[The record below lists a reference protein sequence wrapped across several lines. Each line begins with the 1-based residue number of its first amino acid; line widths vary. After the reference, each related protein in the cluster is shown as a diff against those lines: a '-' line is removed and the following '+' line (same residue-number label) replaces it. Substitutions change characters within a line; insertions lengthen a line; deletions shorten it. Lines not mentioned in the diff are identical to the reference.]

1 MQQQRPRQRLQTP
14 SRRCSSGP
22 CRRRRSPQLIGVDK
36 INSGDTAWMLTSTAL
51 VLLMTIPGLALFY
64 GGMVRKKNVLATLM
78 QSFAITCLVTVLW
91 VIAGYSLAFMPGGSF
106 VGSLDRLFLNG
117 MLFQHDAGKVT
128 VSHLGLTIPESVYMT
143 FQMTFAIITP
153 ALIAG
158 AFADRMK
165 FSAMLW
171 FIGLW
176 SLLIYSPIAHM
187 MWEPSGF
194 WAAKGV
200 LDFAGGTVVHINAG
214 IAGLVCALVLGKRL
228 GYGKE
233 AMAPHNLTLTLIGA
247 SLLWVGWFGFNAG
260 SAVAADGR
268 AGMAMVVTQLATA
281 VAALAWMFTEWMAK
295 GKPSVLGIASG
306 AVAGLVAITPASGF
320 VGVTGAF
327 VIGIAAGVLCFFAAT
342 TVKQMFGYDDSLDA
356 FGVHCIGGIVGALLT
371 GVFNVKEISGAD
383 ADYHGA
389 ARRGRDDAGRTA
401 ASAASSS
408 SRSSTWLSACAS
420 PKKRSA
426 RVSTSVFTASAW
438 SRPADVRSSFS
449 SVAFGAPQAPRFFDH
464 PDDAAARCSCAR
476 RVGSGSR
483 LLLLGPRMRLV
494 VDLGQILE
502 VEVRV
507 DLRAGDA
514 RVAEQLLHGAQIARR
529 LQQVRGERVPQHV
542 RMHVAGQSALDRPL
556 RRDAAGSR
564 AT

>member
-1 MQQQRPRQRLQTP
+1 MKQLFALIASVGILVGAVGVSTTVGAQDKAADKAATP
-14 SRRCSSGP
+14 AATAP
-22 CRRRRSPQLIGVDK
+22 ATTAPAPAAPAPAADAKAEPPKADAAAAPAAAPAPTTPQIIAVDK
-36 INSGDTAWMLTSTAL
+36 ISSGDTAWMLTSTAL

-106 VGSLDRLFLNG
+106 IGSLDRLFLNG
-117 MLFQHDAGKVT
+117 MLFQKDAGKIS

-171 FIGLW
+171 FMGLW
-176 SLLIYSPIAHM
+176 SLIIYSPIAHM

-214 IAGLVCALVLGKRL
+214 ISGLVCALVLGKRL

-281 VAALAWMFTEWMAK
+281 TAALAWMFTEWLAK

-320 VGVTGAF
+320 VGVPGAF

-342 TVKQMFGYDDSLDA
+342 TVKRMFSYDDSLDA

-371 GVFNVKEISGAD
+371 GVFNVKDISGTD
-383 ADYHGA
+383 GDFLVQLGA
-389 ARRGRDDAGRTA
+389 VCTTLAYSGIGSFIILKVIDMVVG
-401 ASAASSS
+401 
-408 SRSSTWLSACAS
+408 L
-420 PKKRSA
+420 
-426 RVSTSVFTASAW
+426 RVSEEEEREGLDIS
-438 SRPADVRSSFS
+438 
-449 SVAFGAPQAPRFFDH
+449 
-464 PDDAAARCSCAR
+464 
-476 RVGSGSR
+476 
-483 LLLLGPRMRLV
+483 
-494 VDLGQILE
+494 
-502 VEVRV
+502 
-507 DLRAGDA
+507 
-514 RVAEQLLHGAQIARR
+514 LH
-529 LQQVRGERVPQHV
+529 GERVE
-542 RMHVAGQSALDRPL
+542 
-556 RRDAAGSR
+556 
-564 AT
+564 